1 MHMTSPQVWFSM
13 QVMYWWRLSEVN
25 DDSVN
30 NVMDELELEVNDNI
44 VNNVM
49 DELELEV
56 NDNSVNNV
64 MDELELE
71 VYDDS
76 ATTSWTN
83 WNWMTT
89 VTKLRQS

>member
-25 DDSVN
+25 DNSVN
-30 NVMDELELEVNDNI
+30 NVMDELELE
-44 VNNVM
+44 M
-49 DELELEV
+49 

-71 VYDDS
+71 MNDDS
-76 ATTSWTN
+76 VN
-83 WNWMTT
+83 NVMD
-89 VTKLRQS
+89 KLELNDDSN

>member
-30 NVMDELELEVNDNI
+30 NVMDELELEVNDNS

-49 DELELEV
+49 DELEV

-76 ATTSWTN
+76 VTPSWTN
-83 WNWMTT
+83 WNWMMT